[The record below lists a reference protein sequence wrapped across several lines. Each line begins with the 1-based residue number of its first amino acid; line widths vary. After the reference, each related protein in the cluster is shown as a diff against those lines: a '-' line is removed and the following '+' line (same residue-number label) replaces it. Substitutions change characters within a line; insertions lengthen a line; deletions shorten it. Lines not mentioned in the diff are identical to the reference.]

1 MYYEDIFYEF
11 NKERIRYLVCGGIA
25 LNLHGIPRM
34 TADLDL
40 MVDMEE
46 KNLLKL
52 LKILKGLGYKPK
64 APVKI
69 NDFLDINRRK
79 LWRKKKNMLMFT
91 LYNIKKP
98 YQELDMFTENPL
110 NFDEAYKRRKVIRA
124 ASLEIPTVCIEDLI
138 EMKKRGR
145 RKQDRTDV
153 ESLRKLKKILKG

>member
-64 APVKI
+64 APVRI

-124 ASLEIPTVCIEDLI
+124 ASLKIPTVCIEDLI

>member
-79 LWRKKKNMLMFT
+79 LWKKKKNMVMFT

>member
-91 LYNIKKP
+91 LYNVKKP